1 VNGHTRNPR
10 ILYVVAMLLCL
21 YSFSNAYPQ
30 DLPYRFQPGVRI
42 SKTHPPTTRQLS
54 SLISELAFLSGLNLK
69 VNLNGSIH
77 YNEDLPALG
86 GSAIARELLTTA
98 IDGPDSFSV
107 ESANNSPYVAFAQIE
122 SILDYKDG
130 TNQRANEWVIRIDFA
145 DFSQLRGNTALLKAF
160 SPGTNLLHELIH
172 AILKLPDPKGANDLL
187 GPCERHLNLI
197 RAELGLPIRQNYF
210 PKNRVAT
217 SPESLS
223 QILQG
228 ELNFTHEDLN
238 SKKAKQTSLT
248 FNIARI
254 VDTEKVKSNMSVL
267 CDLLA
272 LSSRPPIQKR

>member
-1 VNGHTRNPR
+1 MNGNTHNRR
-10 ILYVVAMLLCL
+10 LLYVLATILCL
-21 YSFSNAYPQ
+21 CCFSRAYTQ
-30 DLPYRFQPGVRI
+30 DLPYRFHPGIRI
-42 SKTHPPTTRQLS
+42 SKKHPPTTRQLS
-54 SLISELAFLSGLNLK
+54 GLLSELAFLSGLNLK

-77 YNEDLPALG
+77 YDDKLPALD

-107 ESANNSPYVAFAQIE
+107 EITNNSPQVAFAQIE

-130 TNQRANEWVIRIDFA
+130 TNQRAHEWVIRIDFA
-145 DFSQLRGNTALLKAF
+145 DFAQLRGDTDLLQAF

-172 AILKLPDPKGANDLL
+172 AILKLPDPRGANDRL

-197 RAELGLPIRQNYF
+197 RADLGLPVRQNYF

-228 ELNFTHEDLN
+228 ELSFTHEDPN
-238 SKKAKQTSLT
+238 SKKAKQLLLT
-248 FNIARI
+248 FNIARV
-254 VDTEKVKSNMSVL
+254 VDTQRVKSNMSIL

-272 LSSRPPIQKR
+272 LSSSPIIKNH

>member
-1 VNGHTRNPR
+1 
-10 ILYVVAMLLCL
+10 M
-21 YSFSNAYPQ
+21 
-30 DLPYRFQPGVRI
+30 
-42 SKTHPPTTRQLS
+42 
-54 SLISELAFLSGLNLK
+54 SELAFFSGLDLK

-77 YNEDLPALG
+77 YDDKLPALG
-86 GSAIARELLTTA
+86 GSTIARELLTTA
-98 IDGPDSFSV
+98 IDGADSFSV

-130 TNQRANEWVIRIDFA
+130 ANQRANEWVIRIDFA
-145 DFSQLRGNTALLKAF
+145 DFAQLRGDPDLLTAF

-172 AILKLPDPKGANDLL
+172 AILKLPDPKGANDRL

-238 SKKAKQTSLT
+238 SRKAKQSSLT

-254 VDTEKVKSNMSVL
+254 VDTEKVKSNMSIL

-272 LSSRPPIQKR
+272 LSSRPPLQKR